1 MQVLNS
7 AQLWNFDDPQLL
19 ADDHGLVVEAFRR
32 MVESEFEV
40 VGTAGD
46 GRELIA
52 LATELKPDVIIAD
65 IGMPRMNGLEAG
77 QVIRKQLPS
86 TKLVFLTMN
95 QDPDYA
101 AEAFRMG
108 AHGYLLKNSA
118 GSELGFCLKAV
129 SAGRRYLTPKIAN
142 GSIDDLRLAHMHELA
157 DPATLSH
164 REREVLQLLAEGKSM
179 KAAAAILDITPRT
192 IAFHKYRI
200 MEQFH
205 LKSTAELVQFAI
217 KNKIIPS

>member
-1 MQVLNS
+1 MTS
-7 AQLWNFDDPQLL
+7 RFRILL
-19 ADDHGLVVEAFRR
+19 ADDHDLVVEAFRR
-32 MVESEFEV
+32 MLEPEFAV

-46 GRELIA
+46 GRELVA
-52 LATELKPDVIIAD
+52 LAAELKPDVIIAD

-77 QVIRKQLPS
+77 HVIRQKLPAV
-86 TKLVFLTMN
+86 KLVLLTMN

-118 GSELGFCLKAV
+118 GSELSLCLKAV
-129 SAGRRYLTPKIAN
+129 CSGKRYLTPKISN
-142 GSIDDLRLAHMHELA
+142 GSIPDLLLAHMSELP
-157 DPATLSH
+157 DPAAMSH

-179 KAAAAILDITPRT
+179 KAAAEILDITPRT
-192 IAFHKYRI
+192 VAFHKYRI

-217 KNKIIPS
+217 RNRVIPG

>member
-1 MQVLNS
+1 MMKRLRM
-7 AQLWNFDDPQLL
+7 LL
-19 ADDHGLVVEAFRR
+19 ADDHEMIVEAFRR
-32 MVESEFEV
+32 MLEPEFEV
-40 VGTAGD
+40 VGTAVD
-46 GRELIA
+46 GRELIDLA
-52 LATELKPDVIIAD
+52 LEQKPDVIIAD

-77 QVIRKQLPS
+77 QIIRKQLPS
-86 TKLVFLTMN
+86 VRLVLLTMN

-118 GSELGFCLKAV
+118 GSELTLCLTAV
-129 SAGRRYLTPKIAN
+129 CAGKRYLTPKIAN
-142 GSIDDLRLAHMHELA
+142 GSIPDLLLAHMNELP
-157 DPATLSH
+157 DPAALSH

-179 KAAAAILDITPRT
+179 KAAAVILRISPRT
-192 IAFHKYRI
+192 VAFHKYRI

-217 KNKIIPS
+217 RNKIIQG

>member
-1 MQVLNS
+1 MKPLRV
-7 AQLWNFDDPQLL
+7 LL
-19 ADDHGLVVEAFRR
+19 ADDHDMVVEAFRR
-32 MVESEFEV
+32 MLEPELEV

-46 GRELIA
+46 GRELIDLA
-52 LATELKPDVIIAD
+52 LELKPDVIIAD

-86 TKLVFLTMN
+86 AKLVLLTMN
-95 QDPDYA
+95 QDTDYA
-101 AEAFRMG
+101 AAAFRMG

-118 GSELGFCLKAV
+118 GSELTLCLKAV
-129 SAGRRYLTPKIAN
+129 CAGRRYLTPKIAD
-142 GSIDDLRLAHMHELA
+142 GSIPDLLLAHMNELA
-157 DPATLSH
+157 DPAALSH

-179 KAAAAILDITPRT
+179 KQAAAILHITPRT
-192 IAFHKYRI
+192 VAFHKYRI

-217 KNKIIPS
+217 RNKIIQG